1 MAQKL
6 TMKVLST
13 ELETLRSRVKEL
25 ELDME
30 RRLETAL
37 QEATDRL
44 RAHIEASAGGSALG
58 VPMAGP
64 GVGVDERR
72 RLIAEAA
79 YLRAERRGFVGGTPD
94 QDWLEAELEVDWML
108 LHGWMK
114 NPPAQEEKRV

>member
-13 ELETLRSRVKEL
+13 ELETLSSRVKEL

-44 RAHIEASAGGSALG
+44 RAHIEAAAGGSALG

-79 YLRAERRGFVGGTPD
+79 YLRAERRGFVDGTPD

-114 NPPAQEEKRV
+114 NPPVQEEQRV